1 MDFLSSSFMSVKSFA
16 DQMPNLLNSK
26 EGHSDYSYF
35 DAAKLKLFAGPNIW
49 KFTNLLNTTDPTT
62 TTGNISTIRE
72 HQAPV
77 TPRKLIGL
85 GREIGGVKRNIRM
98 DIFHSRSLDQIMSG
112 GMHSNREKK
121 AVGTSQSSLLLRTR
135 EKSLNQM
142 QLARKVRPLSDLTNA
157 HNFPDLNFQHLDLL
171 NYRREQLADQIAH
184 YDDHDDFPDP
194 DQHLDIPSSAID
206 YDFVRPI
213 HYEKI
218 EFAKGSSAVNAKNL
232 KRQMIEEF
240 TRQKVEQQR
249 TLSLDTS
256 TSSQQSSILSS
267 QSQQQPVVEFSLLL
281 ENLADHGHLS
291 LETDVASAFYCMLIN
306 CNENKLFLKN
316 NGKRDDLTIQER
328 PLIDQR
334 DVSTLSYSYVSHS
347 NLSMAVN

>member
-1 MDFLSSSFMSVKSFA
+1 MNLLSSSFMSVASFA
-16 DQMPNLLNSK
+16 DQMPNLLHSK
-26 EGHSDYSYF
+26 EAHSDYSYF

-49 KFTNLLNTTDPTT
+49 KFTNLLNTGDPATT
-62 TTGNISTIRE
+62 TANASTIRE

-77 TPRKLIGL
+77 TPHKIIGL
-85 GREIGGVKRNIRM
+85 GRELGGVKRNIRI
-98 DIFHSRSLDQIMSG
+98 DTFNTKSFDEIMFG
-112 GMHSNREKK
+112 NIHSNREKK

-142 QLARKVRPLSDLTNA
+142 QLARKIRPLTDLTNA
-157 HNFPDLNFQHLDLL
+157 HNFPDLNFHHLDLL
-171 NYRREQLADQIAH
+171 NYRRERLADQIAH
-184 YDDHDDFPDP
+184 YDDGDDFVDT
-194 DQHLDIPSSAID
+194 DHQLNIPSSVTD
-206 YDFVRPI
+206 YDFARPI

-218 EFAKGSSAVNAKNL
+218 EFAKGSSSVNAKNL

-267 QSQQQPVVEFSLLL
+267 QSHQQPAIEFSILL

-291 LETDVASAFYCMLIN
+291 LHTDVASAFYCMLIN
-306 CNENKLFLKN
+306 CNENKLYIKN
-316 NGKRDDLTIQER
+316 NSKRDDLIIQER
-328 PLIDQR
+328 PFADQR

-347 NLSMAVN
+347 NLSMVH